1 MTFSP
6 ELESKFAEL
15 ITHYPAG
22 RQKGALIPMLL
33 FAQDEVG
40 SVTPEVISEIASRLG
55 IKQVEI
61 EEVIGY
67 YTMLWRHKRGKY
79 HVQVCTNLSCMLL
92 GGEELYA
99 HVSKK
104 LGIGHRQTT
113 ADGRFSLEETE
124 CLGACSWAPAVL
136 INYDFHMNMTPE
148 KLDRLID
155 SLSTKQ

>member
-6 ELESKFAEL
+6 ELEAKFADL

-33 FAQDEVG
+33 FAQDETG
-40 SVTPEVISEIASRLG
+40 SVSPEVIAEVASRLNV
-55 IKQVEI
+55 KQVEVD
-61 EEVIGY
+61 EVIGY
-67 YTMLWRHKRGKY
+67 YTMLWRNKRGRH
-79 HVQVCTNLSCMLL
+79 HVQVCTNLSCMLA

-99 HVSKK
+99 RASNK
-104 LGIGHRQTT
+104 LGISHRETT

-148 KLDRLID
+148 KFDRLID
-155 SLSTKQ
+155 SLGSKQ